1 MSSHALPTG
10 FAGGRYLVKAFLGEG
25 GSKRVYLA
33 HDTRLERDVAVAVIR
48 TEGLDEAGLARVRR
62 EAQAMA
68 RLGDHPHIVT
78 IHDVGDEGAQPY
90 IVSQYMAGGS
100 LDELLRGAESHRL
113 AVARVVRI
121 AIEICQALEHAHAQH
136 IIHRDLKPSNVWLTR
151 DGTAKL
157 GDFGLAVALDRSRLS
172 VEGMMVGTVAYMP
185 PEQAL
190 GRAAGRRATRARPS
204 RVLQGEGSHGAG
216 DLQFLAHQC

>member
-1 MSSHALPTG
+1 
-10 FAGGRYLVKAFLGEG
+10 
-25 GSKRVYLA
+25 
-33 HDTRLERDVAVAVIR
+33 
-48 TEGLDEAGLARVRR
+48 
-62 EAQAMA
+62 MA

-78 IHDVGDEGAQPY
+78 IHDVGDEGVQPY

-157 GDFGLAVALDRSRLS
+157 GDFGLTVALDRSRLT

-185 PEQAL
+185 PEERPASATAVCEALAALSSPAPARVDQAVRE
-190 GRAAGRRATRARPS
+190 GATPLDS
-204 RVLQGEGSHGAG
+204 LPVTLLFTDLVNSTTLLQRVG
-216 DLQFLAHQC
+216 DEKAQRIFQAHHRMLKDAVAE